1 MNVVKHKVFI
11 SYHHDNDQLYKD
23 YLSTF
28 GKLNDIFI
36 DISVDTGDID
46 ENLDDQ
52 SIRKK
57 IRDEYIKDA
66 SVLILLVGT
75 ETKNRKHI
83 DWEIYSSMYDGTI
96 NKKLGIIVI
105 QLPSIFP
112 QYYGAPHGN
121 DEKTSLYPNTSSWI
135 HISSREE
142 YEQRYPYLPAR
153 IIDNLM
159 VTDVKISVTRWVD
172 ITDDGTTLNK
182 DALSKIIDWAFQDKS
197 NCEYNLSRPMRRN
210 NS

>member
-1 MNVVKHKVFI
+1 MSKHKVFI
-11 SYHHDNDQLYKD
+11 SYHHKNDQYYKD
-23 YLSTF
+23 YLSQF
-28 GKLNDIFI
+28 GTLNDIFI
-36 DISVDTGDID
+36 DMSVDTGDID
-46 ENLDDQ
+46 ENLEDQ
-52 SIRKK
+52 TIRRK
-57 IRDEYIKDA
+57 IRDEYIKDS

-83 DWEIYSSMYDGTI
+83 DWEIYTSMYDGTI

-105 QLPSIFP
+105 QLPSTSP

-121 DEKTSLYPNTSSWI
+121 DEKINIYPNTSSWI

-142 YEQRYPYLPAR
+142 YERRYPYLPAR

-159 VTDVKISVTRWVD
+159 EINVKISVTRWED
-172 ITDDGTTLNK
+172 ITNGSGILDKNILTKL
-182 DALSKIIDWAFQDKS
+182 IDWAFQDKN
-197 NCEYNLSRPMRRN
+197 NCEYNLSRPMRRH